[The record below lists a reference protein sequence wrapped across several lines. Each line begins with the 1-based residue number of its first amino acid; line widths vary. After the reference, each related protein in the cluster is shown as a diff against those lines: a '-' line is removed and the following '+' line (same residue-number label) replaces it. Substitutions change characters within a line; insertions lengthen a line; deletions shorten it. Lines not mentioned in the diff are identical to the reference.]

1 MPAGPPDSVLS
12 QAAPR
17 VQRPDFRHVDAW
29 IFDLDNTLY
38 RADTDLFAQIDM
50 RMGAYVARLLD
61 LPPDDAK
68 RLQKAYYREHGT
80 TLNGLI
86 KLHDV
91 DAEDFLEDVHDID
104 LSALKPDPALNA
116 AIARLPGR
124 HFVFTNGCGNY
135 ASRVLERIGL
145 GRLAGDVWDIRA
157 AGFVPKPFAAAYDTV
172 VTNAGIAPERAA
184 MFEDLA
190 RNLVPAHA
198 LGMTTVWLD
207 NGSVWS
213 RQGPDFP
220 VADGSHIDYETKD
233 LSAFLSAVRTGP

>member
-1 MPAGPPDSVLS
+1 MPAGPTVSAS
-12 QAAPR
+12 FRAAPE
-17 VQRPDFRHVDAW
+17 PDFRHVEAW

-61 LPPDDAK
+61 LAPDEAK
-68 RLQKAYYREHGT
+68 RLQKAYYRDHGT

-86 KLHDV
+86 NLHDV
-91 DAEDFLEDVHDID
+91 DPEDFLEDVHAID
-104 LSALKPDPALNA
+104 LSALEPDPALNA

-124 HFVFTNGCGNY
+124 RFVFTNGCGNY
-135 ASRVLERIGL
+135 AARVLERIGL
-145 GRLAGDVWDIRA
+145 DTLADDVWDIRA
-157 AGFVPKPFAAAYDTV
+157 MGFVPKPFAAAYETV
-172 VTNAGIAPERAA
+172 VAKAGIAPERAA

-207 NGSVWS
+207 NGSIWS

-220 VADGSHIDYETKD
+220 VADRAHIDYETQD
-233 LSAFLSAVRTGP
+233 LSAFLNAVRTGP

>member
-1 MPAGPPDSVLS
+1 MPASPP
-12 QAAPR
+12 APAHF
-17 VQRPDFRHVDAW
+17 RPDFRHVEAW

-38 RADTDLFAQIDM
+38 RADSDLFAQIDA
-50 RMGAYVARLLD
+50 RMSAYVSRLLS
-61 LPPDDAK
+61 LSAEDAS
-68 RLQKAYYREHGT
+68 RLQKAYYRDHGT

-91 DAEDFLEDVHDID
+91 DAEAYLEEVHDID
-104 LSALKPDPALNA
+104 LTVLAPDPVLNA

-124 HFVFTNGCGNY
+124 RFIFTNGCRNY
-135 ASRVLERIGL
+135 AARVLDRIGL
-145 GRLAGDVWDIRA
+145 GSVADDVWDIRTMD
-157 AGFVPKPFAAAYDTV
+157 FQPKPFASAYDTV
-172 VTNAGIAPERAA
+172 IEKARVAPRSAA

-213 RQGPDFP
+213 RQGPEFP
-220 VADGSHIDYETKD
+220 VAGTAHIDYETKD
-233 LSAFLSAVRTGP
+233 LAGFLQGILV

>member
-1 MPAGPPDSVLS
+1 MSAGPSVPARS
-12 QAAPR
+12 
-17 VQRPDFRHVDAW
+17 VPDFRHIETW

-38 RADTDLFAQIDM
+38 RAETDLFAQIDM

-61 LPPDDAK
+61 LPPDEAR
-68 RLQKAYYREHGT
+68 RLQKAYYRDHGT

-86 KLHDV
+86 ALHDV

-104 LSALKPDPALNA
+104 LSALTPDLALNT
-116 AIARLPGR
+116 AIAKLPGR
-124 HFVFTNGCGNY
+124 RFVFTNGCGNY
-135 ASRVLERIGL
+135 AARVLDRIGL
-145 GRLAGDVWDIRA
+145 SALADDVWDIRT
-157 AGFVPKPFAAAYDTV
+157 AGFVPKPFAAAYETV
-172 VTNAGIAPERAA
+172 VARSGIAPRRAA

-190 RNLVPAHA
+190 RNLVPARA

-220 VADGSHIDYETKD
+220 VADGSHIDYETND
-233 LSAFLSAVRTGP
+233 LSAFLSAIRTGP

>member
-1 MPAGPPDSVLS
+1 MPARP
-12 QAAPR
+12 AAPAHS
-17 VQRPDFRHVDAW
+17 RPDFRHVEAW

-38 RADTDLFAQIDM
+38 RADSDLFAQIDA
-50 RMGAYVARLLD
+50 RMAAYVSRLLG
-61 LPPDDAK
+61 LSTEEAS
-68 RLQKAYYREHGT
+68 RLQKAYYRDHGT

-91 DAEDFLEDVHDID
+91 DAEAYLEEVHDID
-104 LSALKPDPALNA
+104 LTVLAPDQVLNA

-124 HFVFTNGCGNY
+124 RFVFTNGCRNY
-135 ASRVLERIGL
+135 AQRVLDRIGL
-145 GRLAGDVWDIRA
+145 GSIADDVWDIRTME
-157 AGFVPKPFAAAYDTV
+157 FQPKPFACAYDTV
-172 VTNAGIAPERAA
+172 VAKARVAPRSAA

-213 RQGPDFP
+213 RQGPEFP
-220 VADGSHIDYETKD
+220 VAGSAHIDYETKD
-233 LSAFLSAVRTGP
+233 LAGFLQGILV

>member
-1 MPAGPPDSVLS
+1 MSAGPSIP
-12 QAAPR
+12 ARTA
-17 VQRPDFRHVDAW
+17 PDFRHIDTW

-38 RADTDLFAQIDM
+38 RAETDLFAQIDM

-61 LPPDDAK
+61 LPPDEAR
-68 RLQKAYYREHGT
+68 RLQKAYYRDHGT

-86 KLHDV
+86 ALHDV

-104 LSALKPDPALNA
+104 LSALTPDLALNA
-116 AIARLPGR
+116 AKAKLPGR
-124 HFVFTNGCGNY
+124 RFVFTNGCGSY
-135 ASRVLERIGL
+135 AARVLERIGL
-145 GRLAGDVWDIRA
+145 STLADDVWDIRT

-172 VTNAGIAPERAA
+172 VARSGIAPQHAA

-190 RNLVPAHA
+190 RNLVPARA

-220 VADGSHIDYETKD
+220 VADRAHIDYETND
-233 LSAFLSAVRTGP
+233 LGAFLSTVRTGP